1 MDKTSDFILV
11 LSTID
16 DSGKAQD
23 IARKLVEQ
31 RLAAGVSITAPV
43 TSIYRWKGKVF
54 NETEYMLVI
63 RTLERNFPAVEKLVR
78 ENHSYEL
85 PELLAIPI
93 VSGEKEYLNW
103 LSGNSQ

>member
-1 MDKTSDFILV
+1 MNRSSDFILV

-16 DSGKAQD
+16 DRGKAQD
-23 IARKLVEQ
+23 IARMLVE
-31 RLAAGVSITAPV
+31 RRMAAGVSITSPL
-43 TSIYRWKGKVF
+43 TSIYRWKGDIR

-63 RTLERNFPAVEKLVR
+63 RTRELNYPEVEKLIQ

-85 PELLAIPI
+85 PEIIAVPI
-93 VSGEKEYLNW
+93 VNGEEKYLSW